1 MKEKS
6 LCKNTFDLNDVKPY
20 LKYTGVATRKNSHD
34 NTMYYGCMFNHST
47 FDNIEMISD
56 DIIGCLYT
64 NCILKKLD
72 LSNTDFSTNKLVET
86 KLNQVVFDGATI
98 TNCDFG
104 KCVFETCTFNQIAL
118 NNTVFRKCKF
128 INVDL
133 TLTTTCNNQFIEC
146 AFIKCNLKNS
156 VNYNVFCDC
165 KFTDTNIDVNV
176 FVSNI
181 FDIMEKDNIPYI
193 IDGNP
198 DEIKQRLKDTSQY
211 IHYTICRFNMASMTL
226 DAAFLASIM
235 SIQNC
240 CSHNLIVR
248 VEQITFVDTL
258 LKYSIAT
265 NNCISALTLFQC
277 IDILEPLLSEETNL
291 LENYVQ
297 SVCIA
302 IKQLFLDCCEQ
313 YTKCSSKV
321 NYNKIETEK
330 EKLYLNITYEHK
342 PQCDLTTLLNTIAD
356 STHIEG
362 ASANCILGEYA
373 CYHEIIEFTFQ
384 MLPVVETLA
393 ALIGILVP
401 FSIERM
407 REKKQQAQNCNN
419 VSSESKIINNYTI
432 YNIIQVNNYNNI
444 DNSNNINSIANTLVK
459 NDVTC
464 ENNYCGYN
472 KNNIRTIIIQDEY
485 HSNK

>member
-1 MKEKS
+1 MPERS
-6 LCKNTFDLNDVKPY
+6 LSKNTFDLNDVKSY
-20 LKYTGVATRKNSHD
+20 LKYTGVAIRKSSHD
-34 NTMYYGCMFNHST
+34 NTMYYGCIFNYST
-47 FDNIEMISD
+47 FNDLEMISD
-56 DIIGCLYT
+56 DIIGCLYKDCT
-64 NCILKKLD
+64 LKKLD

-86 KLNQVVFDGATI
+86 MLNEVAFDGATI

-104 KCVFETCTFNQIAL
+104 KCVFKTCTFNHIAL
-118 NNTVFRKCKF
+118 SNTVFRKCKF
-128 INVDL
+128 INIDL

-146 AFIKCNLKNS
+146 EFIKCNLKNS
-156 VNYNVFCDC
+156 VNYNVFCNC
-165 KFTDTNIDVNV
+165 KFTDVNIDVNV

-181 FDIMEKDNIPYI
+181 FDIMEKNNIPYI

-211 IHYTICRFNMASMTL
+211 IHYTICRFNMASMPLEAT
-226 DAAFLASIM
+226 FLASIM

-240 CSHNLIVR
+240 CSNNLIVR
-248 VEQITFVDTL
+248 VEQITFIDTL

-265 NNCISALTLFQC
+265 NNYISALTLFQC
-277 IDILEPLLSEETNL
+277 LDILEPLLSEKANL

-313 YTKCSSKV
+313 YAKYTSKV

-342 PQCDLTTLLNTIAD
+342 PQSDLTTLLNTIANY
-356 STHIEG
+356 TNMEG
-362 ASANCILGEYA
+362 ARANCILGEYA

-384 MLPVVETLA
+384 MLPVIETLA
-393 ALIGILVP
+393 ALVGLLVP
-401 FSIERM
+401 FTIERM
-407 REKKQQAQNCNN
+407 KEKRQQEKSRDN
-419 VSSESKIINNYTI
+419 VSLENNNINNYTI

-444 DNSNNINSIANTLVK
+444 DNSNNINSIANALIK
-459 NDVTC
+459 NNVTC

-472 KNNIRTIIIQDEY
+472 KNNIRTIIVQDEF
-485 HSNK
+485 HSDK